1 MRAHCR
7 SLFYGGGLAAAL
19 VVSATVFAIGS
30 DGSATELGPLVS
42 EAQELVGLARRQ
54 IAALDARLTRPTQRT
69 NSTEISSRS
78 KIEGSSYEHS
88 ELKRTAMRLAE
99 IGDEVR
105 AETSQCSEDTR
116 KIGQDFRSRT
126 RKFSSSVSQ
135 ISSSTSS
142 DLAAMAI
149 SKVERDLDAIQRE
162 LQAVAS
168 VTGCA
173 PEESP
178 NEKGDEDEREGAGKT
193 D

>member
-19 VVSATVFAIGS
+19 AVSATVFAIGS

-88 ELKRTAMRLAE
+88 ELKRTATRLAE
-99 IGDEVR
+99 IGNEVR
-105 AETSQCSEDTR
+105 DETSQCSEDTR
-116 KIGQDFRSRT
+116 KVGLDFRSRT
-126 RKFSSSVSQ
+126 RQFSTAVSR
-135 ISSSTSS
+135 ISTSS
-142 DLAAMAI
+142 DLASMAI
-149 SKVERDLDAIQRE
+149 PKVERDLDAIQRE